1 MIQIK
6 NPFTLLY
13 LMTTKKAIGRPLKVD
28 YKIIIKLADAIQHNS
43 NITEVCRYA
52 GISRD
57 TFYRHLSNGVFAEKM
72 TTAKSNQNKLV
83 MSFLT
88 SW

>member
-1 MIQIK
+1 MAV
-6 NPFTLLY
+6 P
-13 LMTTKKAIGRPLKVD
+13 KAIGRKPKVN

-43 NITEVCRYA
+43 NITDACRYA

-57 TFYRHLSNGVFAEKM
+57 TYYRYLSNEVFAETM
-72 TTAKSNQNKLV
+72 ATAKANQNKLV

-88 SW
+88 IY